1 MYSSSHHGTFNPA
14 VITNKEDLQISE
26 GVIRLKPSALAD
38 KTLLDLHSCSY
49 HTQPRSIIS
58 PLHEPVTWYKIT
70 HAGEQVAQWDFHTK
84 PGLCGLLRTALFWK
98 SHCAK
103 TCSPAL
109 IIERLVLKQTR
120 WIAGLFI
127 VIKG

>member
-14 VITNKEDLQISE
+14 VITKKEDLQISE

-49 HTQPRSIIS
+49 HTHPCSMIG

-70 HAGEQVAQWDFHTK
+70 HACEQVAQWDFHTK

-109 IIERLVLKQTR
+109 IIQRLVQGSSSKLV
-120 WIAGLFI
+120 GLLDYF
-127 VIKG
+127 